1 MCVPRPVWVGCG
13 SGLKESQGTWSPV
26 REGKSEQAKRL
37 MKRAR
42 ASPQYLVDHMEGYN
56 LH

>member
-1 MCVPRPVWVGCG
+1 MPRPVWVVCG
-13 SGLKESQGTWSPV
+13 SGLKESQSAWSPA

-42 ASPQYLVDHMEGYN
+42 ASLQDLVDHMEGYN